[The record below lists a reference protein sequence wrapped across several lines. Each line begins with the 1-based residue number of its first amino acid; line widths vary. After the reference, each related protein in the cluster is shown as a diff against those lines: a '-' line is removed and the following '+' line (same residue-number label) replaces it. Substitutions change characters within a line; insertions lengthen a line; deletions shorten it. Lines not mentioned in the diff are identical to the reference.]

1 MISNRWKLSLLL
13 AGFPLFSLA
22 DYDRGMRAYES
33 WDLPAAVREFEASS
47 AGGDARGDLMLAKI
61 YSGVRNVPDVMQK
74 VLRHTQTAAVAKYDE
89 EMRVLGEAYIQ
100 GRFGPIVINRDLDS
114 GISYLQNACAA
125 GNSKACFNLAEIY
138 AGWKKITEINPNPV
152 LAKQWGGNWI
162 DAAQKAAIQGNRS
175 ALWQVGRSGGE
186 SWAGGM
192 DEVTRAMYDILS
204 QYPTARLRQPFYLKI
219 SPDQFD
225 QAKALAREWEIKNGI
240 AKTYQPEKVL
250 AEKLVKIGFPYPQVT
265 QEWIEGLASAI
276 AAYRVA
282 ELHRRNPKIIAGIS
296 WDDLASENQTQLV
309 PLVRDYL
316 MRRVACFESARD
328 SGREKWIGAL
338 VRELDVR
345 QLTHLVNFSES
356 SAGVAWSKV
365 IQNSHPISTKTIAI
379 AQRIRSDPVL
389 AHVGRDPIKR
399 MEAYAAQYGVTF
411 SAVESQWDEIR
422 ARDFAFK
429 SIFFAEREQSPW
441 IESKFGDRGAF
452 YLVPKEHDQLM
463 SAMSRGIF
471 IQIVGAL
478 RSDAGN
484 MLHRVHRSIEA
495 VCLEDV
501 TVKDAMTRIAA
512 FADNYVQR

>member
-1 MISNRWKLSLLL
+1 MISKYWKLFLLL
-13 AGFPLFSLA
+13 AGFPLLSLA

-61 YSGVRNVPDVMQK
+61 YSGVRNVPDAMQK
-74 VLRHTQTAAVAKYDE
+74 VLRHTQAAAAAKYDE
-89 EMRVLGEAYIQ
+89 EMRVIGEAYIQ

-114 GISYLQNACAA
+114 GVSYLQNSCGA
-125 GNSKACFNLAEIY
+125 GNSRACFNLAEIY
-138 AGWKKITEINPNPV
+138 AGWKKIPEINPSPV
-152 LAKQWGGNWI
+152 LAKQWGGDWI
-162 DAAQKAAIQGNRS
+162 DTAQKAAIQGNRS

-204 QYPTARLRQPFYLKI
+204 QYPTAQLRQPFYLKI
-219 SPDQFD
+219 SAGQFD
-225 QAKALAREWEIKNGI
+225 QAKVLAREWEVKNGI
-240 AKTYQPEKVL
+240 EKTYQPEKIL

-265 QEWIEGLASAI
+265 QEWIDSLASAF

-282 ELHRRNPKIIAGIS
+282 ELHVGNRKVIEGIS
-296 WDDLASENQTQLV
+296 WDDLASENRAHLV

-316 MRRVACFESARD
+316 ARRVACFESAKD
-328 SGREKWIGAL
+328 SGREKWTGVLAL
-338 VRELDVR
+338 QLDVR
-345 QLTHLVNFSES
+345 QLTHLVNFFES
-356 SAGVAWSKV
+356 SAGVAWSKL
-365 IQNSHPISTKTIAI
+365 IQNSHPISAKTIAI
-379 AQRIRSDPVL
+379 AQRIRSDPFL

-399 MEAYAAQYGVTF
+399 MDAYAAHYGVTF
-411 SAVESQWDEIR
+411 SAVESQWGEIR
-422 ARDFAFK
+422 ERDFAFK

-452 YLVPKEHDQLM
+452 YLVPKEHAQLM
-463 SAMSRGIF
+463 GAMSRGTF

-501 TVKDAMTRIAA
+501 TVKDSMARIAA
-512 FADNYVQR
+512 FADNHAQR

>member
-1 MISNRWKLSLLL
+1 MIRNCWKLSLLL
-13 AGFPLFSLA
+13 AGFPLFSFA

-33 WDLPAAVREFEASS
+33 WDVSAAVREFESSS
-47 AGGDARGDLMLAKI
+47 AGGDARGDQMLAKI

-74 VLRHTQTAAVAKYDE
+74 VLRHTQAAAAAKYGE
-89 EMRVLGEAYIQ
+89 EMRVIGEAYIQ
-100 GRFGPIVINRDLDS
+100 GRFGPIAINRDLDS
-114 GISYLQNACAA
+114 GVKYLQNSCAA

-138 AGWKKITEINPNPV
+138 AGWKKIPEINPSPE
-152 LAKQWGGNWI
+152 LAKKWGMDWI

-219 SPDQFD
+219 SPGQFD
-225 QAKALAREWEIKNGI
+225 QAKALAREWDVKNGI
-240 AKTYQPEKVL
+240 DKTYQPEQVL

-282 ELHRRNPKIIAGIS
+282 ELHGRNPKAIAGIS
-296 WDDLASENQTQLV
+296 WEDLASENQAQLV

-316 MRRVACFESARD
+316 ARRVACFESVKD
-328 SGREKWIGAL
+328 SGHEKWTGAL
-338 VRELDVR
+338 MRELDVR
-345 QLTHLVNFSES
+345 QLTHLVNFFES
-356 SAGVAWSKV
+356 SAGVTWSRL
-365 IQNSHPISTKTIAI
+365 IQNSQPISAKTIAI

-399 MEAYAAQYGVTF
+399 MEAYAAQYGVIF

-429 SIFFAEREQSPW
+429 SIYFAEREQSPW
-441 IESKFGDRGAF
+441 VENKFGDRGAF
-452 YLVPKEHDQLM
+452 YLVPKEHEQLM

-484 MLHRVHRSIEA
+484 ILHRVHRSIEA

-501 TVKDAMTRIAA
+501 AVKDSMARVAA
-512 FADNYVQR
+512 FADNHAQR